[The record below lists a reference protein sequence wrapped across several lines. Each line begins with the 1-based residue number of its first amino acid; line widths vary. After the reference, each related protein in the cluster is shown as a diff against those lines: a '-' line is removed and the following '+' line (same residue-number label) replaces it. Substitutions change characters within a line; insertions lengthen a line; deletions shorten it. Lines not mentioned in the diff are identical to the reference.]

1 MSHMG
6 HSRRFGFVRFRRHCG
21 PEFLRQRRDGEKAT
35 SRRRAKK
42 ATLNIRKLIWV
53 VILFLGL
60 AAIAFALID

>member
-1 MSHMG
+1 MG
-6 HSRRFGFVRFRRHCG
+6 
-21 PEFLRQRRDGEKAT
+21 QKAT

-42 ATLNIRKLIWV
+42 ATLNMRKLIWV